1 MKHNEAKYST
11 GNDYNSKL
19 HEVGSVADLGLVHRV
34 KIFQQVFS
42 LLKNRPWK
50 NLSSTLWIALL
61 NDPSSFLKK

>member
-1 MKHNEAKYST
+1 MKHNEAKYSY
-11 GNDYNSKL
+11 DYNSKL

>member
-42 LLKNRPWK
+42 LLKKSPVEK
-50 NLSSTLWIALL
+50 FEFNLMDRII
-61 NDPSSFLKK
+61 K